1 MSDTRAR
8 YLSENL
14 GIRAVTAVTTRSVDE
29 VCQRHH
35 CAPTTAAAL
44 GRTLTGAALL
54 GASLKG
60 KQDHLTLRINGGGPA
75 GTIITTC
82 DSEGNLRGY
91 VQNPSAD
98 LPPTPGGKLDV
109 AGVVGKNGFISAAYD
124 LGLKEPY
131 SGSASLTSGE
141 IAQDLTYYLTVSEQ
155 VPSAVGLGVLVKG
168 RNRIQ
173 AAGGFLIQRLPSARD
188 GVDDVLAEIMR
199 RCQEL
204 DSISHFIRDGAGS
217 ADIMQYVAEDLPFRF
232 IGSEPVRFQ
241 CNCTREKAARLL
253 SALSDNSPGDLSHP
267 GGPEE
272 LTCQL
277 CGQKYRFEAG
287 EAAHLSG
294 DPPDDNL

>member
-1 MSDTRAR
+1 MSDTRER
-8 YLSENL
+8 YLSEDL
-14 GIRAVTAVTTRSVDE
+14 GIRAITAVTTGSVDE
-29 VCQRHH
+29 ICQRHH

-44 GRTLTGAALL
+44 GRALTGAALL

-60 KQDHLTLRINGGGPA
+60 KQDHLTLRINGGGPS

-82 DSEGNLRGY
+82 DSEGNIRGY

-109 AGVVGKNGFISAAYD
+109 AGVVGGNGFISAAYD

-131 SGSASLTSGE
+131 SGSASLVSGE

-168 RNRIQ
+168 RSRIQ

-188 GVDDVLAEIMR
+188 DVDDALAKIMR

-204 DSISHFIRDGAGS
+204 DSVSHFIRDGADA
-217 ADIMQYVAEDLPFRF
+217 ADIMKYVAGDLPFRF
-232 IGSEPVRFQ
+232 IGREPIRFQ
-241 CNCTREKAARLL
+241 CNCTREKAAQLL
-253 SALSDNSPGDLSHP
+253 SALSDNSPGDLSQP
-267 GGPEE
+267 GEPEE
-272 LTCQL
+272 ITCQF
-277 CGQKYRFEAG
+277 CGQTYRFEAG
-287 EAAHLSG
+287 AAHLPG
-294 DPPDDNL
+294 NPPDDSH